1 MGSIRYAEA
10 RAVVLRVFLR
20 RFTVLVFTLL
30 LGHRVSA
37 QNAPASSAPTY
48 LDPSQPFDKRVDDLL
63 PRMTLEEKA
72 AQLVNQARAVP
83 RLQIPE
89 YDYRS
94 EALHGVAGAGL
105 ATVFPAP
112 IGIAATFDESLVH
125 ELAVAIG
132 TEGRVKYNLAVRA
145 GRRDILEGLDFWA
158 PNINIFRDPRWGRG
172 QETYGEDPFVA
183 GKMAVAFVTGM
194 QGDDPKYMR
203 VIATPK
209 HFAVHSGPEPSRHV
223 SNVEVSNHDMAD
235 TYLPAFRAAVMEG
248 KAGSVMC
255 AYNRVNGEP
264 ACANS
269 FLLEHLLRGAWKFG
283 GYVVGDC
290 DSIDEIFSEHH
301 FTKSLPET
309 AALTL
314 RRGADNECIDSYS
327 KVHDNSD
334 YKKYL
339 DAVAQGLLSEK
350 ELDVS
355 VRRVL
360 MARFRLGLFDPP
372 EMVSYARTPD
382 SELDS
387 EAHRELALQVSRE
400 SMVLLKNDGVLPLGA
415 NMKKMA
421 VVGPLAD
428 SARVLLGNYT
438 GTPSRSTTVLEGIR
452 KQFAAAQVTYALG
465 MNFLREDQVVPAA
478 LFSTEDGQAGVKGEY
493 FPNKE
498 FKGPPL
504 VVRRDR
510 YINLDPLPH
519 TPQSLTQPV
528 GLTDFSVRWTAVLTP
543 NESAIYQL
551 SATGAKDKIW
561 LDGKLIAD
569 DSSSQAG
576 TPAAVTIRLD
586 KGHPYAL
593 RVESV
598 VQDDGGASLR
608 WLPLRPNLK
617 EEALAAAQQADVVVA
632 VVGIT
637 SQLEGEELRVNV
649 PGFSGGD
656 RTSLDLPKEE
666 EELIEAI
673 KTTGK
678 PMIVVLVNGSALSV
692 NWAKGHANAILEAW
706 YPGEEGGTAVAETLS
721 GLNNPAGRLPITFYR
736 GVEQLPAFGDYSMQ
750 NRTYRYF
757 HDEPLYPFGFGLSY
771 SRFEYHG
778 LMLSTENLSAGE
790 SLQVEV
796 DVRNSSQIPGDEIV
810 QVYLNFPPIAG
821 APLRALR
828 GFRRIHLAAGES
840 RHLRFLLDPR
850 DLSFVNQAGVRSM
863 NAGKYL
869 VTVGGGLPDM
879 VLTNAQ
885 AAFQINGGWILPE

>member
-1 MGSIRYAEA
+1 MLLRSNTIEYANRLLWNIIRGAFDFFAFNLHFAALFSRSFFIEVMRIMDSIRYAAA
-10 RAVVLRVFLR
+10 RTVPLTAVRCVVTILI
-20 RFTVLVFTLL
+20 FTLL
-30 LGHRVSA
+30 LEGGVCAQSA
-37 QNAPASSAPTY
+37 TASNVPTY
-48 LDPSQPFDKRVDDLL
+48 LDPSQPLEKRVDDLL
-63 PRMTLEEKA
+63 SRMTLEERA
-72 AQLVNQARAVP
+72 SQLVNQARAVP

-125 ELAVAIG
+125 QMAAAIG

-172 QETYGEDPFVA
+172 QETYGEDPFLTA
-183 GKMAVAFVTGM
+183 KMAVAFVTGM
-194 QGDDPKYMR
+194 QGDDPKYLR

-223 SNVEVSNHDMAD
+223 FNVEASNHDMAD
-235 TYLPAFRAAVMEG
+235 TYLPAFRAAVVEG

-255 AYNRVNGEP
+255 AYNRLNGEP

-269 FLLEHLLRGAWKFG
+269 FLLEHLLRGAWNFS

-301 FTKSLPET
+301 FTKSLAET

-314 RRGADNECIDSYS
+314 QRGADNECIDSYS
-327 KVHDNSD
+327 KVSDNND

-339 DAVAQGLLSEK
+339 DAVAQGLLSEE

-372 EMVSYARTPD
+372 EMVSYAQTPD

-387 EAHRELALQVSRE
+387 EAHRVLALQVSRE
-400 SMVLLKNDGVLPLGA
+400 SMVLLKNDGTLPLSS
-415 NMKKMA
+415 NVKKIA

-428 SARVLLGNYT
+428 SARVLLGNYS
-438 GTPSRSTTVLEGIR
+438 GTPSRSTTVLDGIR
-452 KQFAAAQVTYALG
+452 KQFASAQVSFALG
-465 MNFLREDQVVPAA
+465 MNFLREDKVVPAA
-478 LFSTEDGQAGVKGEY
+478 LFSTDDGQPGIKGEY

-519 TPQSLTQPV
+519 TSLSLTQPE
-528 GLTDFSVRWTAVLTP
+528 GLSEFSIRWTGVLTP
-543 NESAIYQL
+543 VESAIYQL
-551 SATGAKDKIW
+551 SATGTKDQIW

-569 DSSSQAG
+569 DSGSQVSA
-576 TPAAVTIRLD
+576 PAAATIRLE
-586 KGHPYAL
+586 KGHHYAL

-598 VQDDGGASLR
+598 VQDDGGASLK
-608 WLPLRPNLK
+608 WLPLRPNVK
-617 EEALAAAQQADVVVA
+617 EEALAAAQQADVVIA

-637 SQLEGEELRVNV
+637 SQLEGEELRVDV

-656 RTSLDLPKEE
+656 RTSLNLPDEE
-666 EELIEAI
+666 EQLIEAI
-673 KTTGK
+673 KGTGK
-678 PMIVVLVNGSALSV
+678 PLIVVLVNGSALSV
-692 NWAKGHANAILEAW
+692 NWAKEHANAILEAW
-706 YPGEEGGTAVAETLS
+706 YPGEEG
-721 GLNNPAGRLPITFYR
+721 
-736 GVEQLPAFGDYSMQ
+736 
-750 NRTYRYF
+750 
-757 HDEPLYPFGFGLSY
+757 
-771 SRFEYHG
+771 
-778 LMLSTENLSAGE
+778 
-790 SLQVEV
+790 
-796 DVRNSSQIPGDEIV
+796 
-810 QVYLNFPPIAG
+810 
-821 APLRALR
+821 
-828 GFRRIHLAAGES
+828 
-840 RHLRFLLDPR
+840 
-850 DLSFVNQAGVRSM
+850 
-863 NAGKYL
+863 
-869 VTVGGGLPDM
+869 
-879 VLTNAQ
+879 
-885 AAFQINGGWILPE
+885 